1 MRLAPVAHRV
11 QQWPQGLSKGRNGVY
26 DARRCIRVNGTLNDS
41 GALQFAELLRERS
54 LRNSAN
60 STLQFREPLGTL
72 EKLIENGGFPASAD
86 NARGGFYR
94 ADLYILGHDGSRTT
108 LYTTYQSDVTY
119 SDVTM
124 LVGPSS
130 ILTTA
135 ISRPDLQA
143 TRAPR
148 IANRRKL
155 ERETPKTARETQMQ
169 LETTELGKSKN
180 RTKVPRPLM
189 LAVGLA
195 ALAGL
200 SVGCSSS
207 AEPKAPTA
215 PGVSVAEVICK
226 QIGDSD
232 EFTGRLEAVNAVEVR
247 PRVSGYLQS
256 VDFKEG
262 AIVRQGDLLFQI
274 DRRPFQA
281 EVDRLRG
288 DLSQARAQRSRAES
302 DFARA
307 ERLHNNDGMSAE
319 EYDRRAAVR
328 NEAEAR
334 IASTEAALRGAELN
348 LEFTRVTAP
357 ITGRVGRAEITEG
370 NLVESG
376 AAQVKPLTTLV
387 SLDPIYVY
395 FDVDEQTY
403 LKYARLTQGHG
414 TSSHDLRSAAQL
426 GLADE
431 DGFPHTGQVSFVDNQ
446 VSSSTGTI
454 RLRAT
459 FANTNLALTPGLFAR
474 IRLQGG
480 GASRGCLAKDEAIV
494 TDLNQR
500 YVFVL
505 GKDNKLEYRSVKLG
519 PMTEGLRVVRDG
531 LHEGDV
537 VVVNGLQRVRPGAA
551 VTPQKVSMAAQSNS
565 SSEASTRSAS
575 QSRQEPS
582 REPKAR
588 E

>member
-1 MRLAPVAHRV
+1 MTAP
-11 QQWPQGLSKGRNGVY
+11 S
-26 DARRCIRVNGTLNDS
+26 
-41 GALQFAELLRERS
+41 
-54 LRNSAN
+54 
-60 STLQFREPLGTL
+60 
-72 EKLIENGGFPASAD
+72 
-86 NARGGFYR
+86 
-94 ADLYILGHDGSRTT
+94 
-108 LYTTYQSDVTY
+108 
-119 SDVTM
+119 
-124 LVGPSS
+124 
-130 ILTTA
+130 
-135 ISRPDLQA
+135 
-143 TRAPR
+143 
-148 IANRRKL
+148 
-155 ERETPKTARETQMQ
+155 
-169 LETTELGKSKN
+169 
-180 RTKVPRPLM
+180 M
-189 LAVGLA
+189 LASGLA
-195 ALAGL
+195 ILAVL

-207 AEPKAPTA
+207 AQPKAPA
-215 PGVSVAEVICK
+215 PVEVSVAEVVCK

-256 VDFKEG
+256 VNFKEG

-274 DRRPFQA
+274 DPRPFQA
-281 EVDRLRG
+281 EVDRLKG
-288 DLSQARAQRSRAES
+288 DLSQARAQLSRAQS
-302 DFARA
+302 DFQRA

-334 IASTEAALRGAELN
+334 IASTEGALRGAQLN

-376 AAQVKPLTTLV
+376 AAQVKPLTTMV

-403 LKYARLTQGHG
+403 LKYARVTQGLG
-414 TSSHDLRSAAQL
+414 TSSHDLRSPALL

-431 DGFPHTGQVSFVDNQ
+431 DGFPHVGQLSFVDNQ

-459 FANTNLALTPGLFAR
+459 FANKNLALTPGLFAR

-480 GASRGCLAKDEAIV
+480 GAHSGCLAKDEAVI
-494 TDLNQR
+494 TDLNQK

-505 GKDNKLEYRSVKLG
+505 GKDNTLAYRPVKLG
-519 PMTEGLRVVRDG
+519 PITDGLRVVRDG

-537 VVVNGLQRVRPGAA
+537 IVVSGLQRVRPGAT
-551 VTPQKVSMAAQSNS
+551 VTPRKVPMTSQLNS
-565 SSEASTRSAS
+565 SSETSTQSALAN
-575 QSRQEPS
+575 
-582 REPKAR
+582 REEKPR
-588 E
+588 EQKTRE